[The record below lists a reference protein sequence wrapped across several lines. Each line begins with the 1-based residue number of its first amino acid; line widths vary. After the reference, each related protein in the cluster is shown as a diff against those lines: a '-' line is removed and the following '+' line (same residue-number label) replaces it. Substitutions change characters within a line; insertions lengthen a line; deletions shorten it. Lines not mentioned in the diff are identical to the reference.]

1 MTGRMTEPLKGRV
14 AVVTGAGRGIG
25 AATARQLAIMG
36 ARVVV
41 NDPGVNRAGE
51 GLDHGPADGV
61 VRAIAEAGGTAV
73 ANYDSVADFESAGR
87 IIETARREFGGID
100 ILVNNAGSP
109 PARRFSTSI
118 PSCSTRS
125 SASTSTAPTTA
136 RATPSPT

>member
-1 MTGRMTEPLKGRV
+1 MTESLEGRV

-51 GLDHGPADGV
+51 GGDRGPADGV

-100 ILVNNAGSP
+100 ILVNNAGV
-109 PARRFSTSI
+109 
-118 PSCSTRS
+118 
-125 SASTSTAPTTA
+125 SAGAPTA